1 MRGLGLVLGRGLE
14 IKFRGK
20 LSRMSH
26 FHFIVLKIFNFLPKL
41 FQTLDEDFAR
51 LLREIDE
58 TGNDDL
64 VEGYI
69 AKKAII
75 TFLQEQSSKYQFLCK
90 EKDAEIQHWQRKHK
104 QDTQDLQSILEEQER
119 IEVSKSYSHY
129 FCEG

>member
-1 MRGLGLVLGRGLE
+1 
-14 IKFRGK
+14 
-20 LSRMSH
+20 MSH

-119 IEVSKSYSHY
+119 IEVSYSHY